1 MDFHIS
7 LSGRQSY
14 AKQVTYLNSGKT
26 SKNSRQQDM
35 KLSVELNRFL
45 ISISINKLII
55 GCYFQISTDKTCFAY
70 YTAVIG
76 AHV

>member
-14 AKQVTYLNSGKT
+14 AKQVTYLNCGKT

-35 KLSVELNRFL
+35 KLLVELNRFL
-45 ISISINKLII
+45 ISISINKQII
-55 GCYFQISTDKTCFAY
+55 G
-70 YTAVIG
+70 
-76 AHV
+76 